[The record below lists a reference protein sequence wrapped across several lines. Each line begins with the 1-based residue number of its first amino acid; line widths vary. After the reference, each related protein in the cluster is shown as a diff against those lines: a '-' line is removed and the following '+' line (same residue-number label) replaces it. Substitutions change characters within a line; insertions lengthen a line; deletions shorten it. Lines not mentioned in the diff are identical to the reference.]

1 VSTLDQ
7 NTARQLDGTAVD
19 KTFTDKASGKDV
31 NRAGLGPV
39 GTPGEQLCDRGGP
52 ARDNAG
58 VDYDLNRLGSRE
70 FEHLIQALALK
81 HLGNGIQVF
90 GDGPDGGR
98 EAVFDGPLNFP
109 VGTGDAT
116 WRGYGVIQAKHRMR
130 PEGPGRDADWLINEL
145 NKEFK
150 YWRRD
155 DSERRKRGRLPE
167 YFLLVSNVRLSPVV
181 GAGGIDR
188 VQDALKKFAVE
199 FGIKGWYVW
208 HADQISRML
217 DDSPDIRRT
226 YGGFLTSGDILTS
239 LAEVLDVTSTE
250 VGLKLRV
257 HAAQE
262 LMAEQWV
269 RLGESGFEDDSKL
282 QLAAVS
288 VDLPAWLSVD
298 LESEPPRRSEDTNV
312 LEYLIAAGDHVLRP
326 TRRVRATEQPVDPMA
341 VVLIGGPGHGKST
354 LAQLLCQ
361 VYRLA
366 LLDTDQAGSLGA
378 PADRA
383 LRTWRTGITVMGLPV
398 PKNRRWPIHID
409 LSKYADEIIGGE
421 DVSLISYL
429 AQRISRR
436 GADMTANE
444 LAGWLPK
451 WPWLLVLDGLDEVP
465 AVHTRTHLLRQ
476 LNDFITDASVRGAD
490 LLVVATTRPQGYQ
503 GEFGDLEPAQLTL
516 RPLPTHE
523 ALEYANRVI
532 GVRHAEDPD
541 LAEAIREKL
550 ADAAKNELTARLMRS
565 PLQVTIMTSLLERQA
580 RVPQTMHALFDAYFD
595 TIYSREIGKSGHI
608 GRLLETHRSDIHY
621 IHEQV
626 GLRLQIQAERD
637 GHAKALMDQTE
648 FSELVAQRLRD
659 EGQDGETAQR
669 LARDLSKAATDRLV
683 LLTPNRAGFV
693 GFEIRSLQ
701 EYMAARALTTGDGA
715 PILERLRHIAPSA
728 HWRNTWLLAAGRIYD
743 VQQHLRPGVAD
754 LLRQLDEH
762 DYVGMLVNPG
772 ARLAIDLLDDD
783 LGMTARTSRR
793 SLAVHALTLTQQWP
807 GGELARLAETLSRV
821 CHDDE
826 QARHLV
832 VRTLGDQ
839 LGTEGRA
846 AVSARLVL
854 VAWAS
859 GTGPLSAAARQKLA
873 STSAPIPD
881 PQSPQRRYERV
892 DVILRPLID
901 STALSETEATALE
914 QMLRKLARY
923 KVHDGREASF
933 VPIFRPHPLP
943 FVAARGRNEAI
954 TDDLDA
960 VYDALQHPAVAEA
973 LALAT
978 DALSTNQVQAGAF
991 VRELLSHWL
1000 ERRQVGD
1007 SLIQPPS
1014 TPAA

>member
-1 VSTLDQ
+1 MSARPVSSV
-7 NTARQLDGTAVD
+7 RGRDG
-19 KTFTDKASGKDV
+19 
-31 NRAGLGPV
+31 P
-39 GTPGEQLCDRGGP
+39 P
-52 ARDNAG
+52 RDNAN

-70 FEHLIQALALK
+70 FEHLVQALALR

-109 VGTGDAT
+109 VGTGEAPWD
-116 WRGYGVIQAKHRMR
+116 GYGVVQAKHRMR

-145 NKEFK
+145 NKEFR
-150 YWRRD
+150 YWRRN

-167 YFLLVSNVRLSPVV
+167 YFLLVSNVRLSPVI
-181 GAGGIDR
+181 GTGGIDR
-188 VQDALKKFAVE
+188 VQDALQEFAAE
-199 FGIKGWYVW
+199 YGFKGWYIW

-217 DDSPDIRRT
+217 DDSPTIRRT
-226 YGGFLTSGDILTS
+226 YGGFLTTGDILTS
-239 LAEVLDVTSTE
+239 LAEVLDATSTE

-262 LMAEQWV
+262 LVAQQWV
-269 RLGESGFEDDSKL
+269 RLGESGFKDDSKI
-282 QLAAVS
+282 QLATVA
-288 VDLPAWLSVD
+288 VDLPAWLPVD
-298 LESEPPRRSEDTNV
+298 LESAPPRPSAVTNT
-312 LEYLIAAGDHVLRP
+312 LEYLIAAGDQVLRP
-326 TRRVRATEQPVDPMA
+326 TERACNPMA
-341 VVLIGGPGHGKST
+341 VVLLGGPGQGKST
-354 LAQLLCQ
+354 LSQLLCH

-366 LLDTDQAGSLGA
+366 LLDTEQAGSLGP

-383 LRTWRTGITVMGLPV
+383 LTTWRAGITAMGLPV

-409 LSKYADEIIGGE
+409 LAKYADKVTGGE
-421 DVSLISYL
+421 DVSLIAYL

-436 GADMTANE
+436 GVNMTANE

-516 RPLPTHE
+516 RPLDTHE
-523 ALEYANRVI
+523 ALRYANRVI
-532 GVRHAEDPD
+532 QVRHAEDPD

-550 ADAAKNELTARLMRS
+550 ADAAKDELTARLMRS
-565 PLQVTIMTSLLERQA
+565 PLQVTIMASLLERRA
-580 RVPQTMHALFDAYFD
+580 RVPQTRHALFDAYFD
-595 TIYSREIGKSGHI
+595 TIYSREVGKSGHI
-608 GRLLETHRSDIHY
+608 GRLLETHRSDVHY

-626 GLRLQIQAERD
+626 GLRLQVQAERD
-637 GHAKALMDQTE
+637 GHAKALLDQAE
-648 FSELVAQRLRD
+648 FSELVERRLRD
-659 EGQDGETAQR
+659 EGQDGETAKR

-683 LLTPNRAGFV
+683 LLTPNRAGFI
-693 GFEIRSLQ
+693 GFEVRSLQ
-701 EYMAARALTTGDGA
+701 EYMAARALTTGDGTH
-715 PILERLRHIAPSA
+715 ILERLRHIAPSA

-743 VQQHLRPGVAD
+743 AQQHLRAGVAD
-754 LLRQLDEH
+754 LLRQLDEN

-783 LGMTARTSRR
+783 LGMSAPAARR

-807 GGELARLAETLSRV
+807 GAELARLAETLTEV
-821 CHDDE
+821 CRDDE
-826 QARHLV
+826 QARHLA

-839 LGTEGRA
+839 LGTDGRA

-859 GTGPLSAAARQKLA
+859 GAGPLAAAARQKLA
-873 STSAPIPD
+873 STTAPPTHD
-881 PQSPQRRYERV
+881 SRSPRRYARV
-892 DVILRPLID
+892 DVILRPLVD
-901 STALSETEATALE
+901 PTALSDTETPALD
-914 QMLRKLARY
+914 QVLRKLARY
-923 KVHDGREASF
+923 KVHDGRDASF
-933 VPIFRPHPLP
+933 VPIFRSHPRP
-943 FVAARGRNEAI
+943 FIAAKGRNEAI
-954 TDDLDA
+954 TDQFVE
-960 VYDALQHPAVAEA
+960 VYAALQHPAVAEA

-978 DALSTNQVQAGAF
+978 DALSTDQVQAGAF
-991 VRELLSHWL
+991 VRELLSQWL

-1007 SLIQPPS
+1007 SLLLLP
-1014 TPAA
+1014 